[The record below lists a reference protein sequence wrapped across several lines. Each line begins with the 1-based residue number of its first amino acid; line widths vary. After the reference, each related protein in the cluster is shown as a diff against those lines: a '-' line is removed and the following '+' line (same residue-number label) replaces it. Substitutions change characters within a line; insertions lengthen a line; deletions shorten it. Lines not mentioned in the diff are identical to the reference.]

1 MTRQIILTVLLILA
15 CGAANAAETKA
26 KGIYFGGAAGL
37 SNFDDDGAGVGA
49 LDDQDTSVQVYAGY
63 KFFKHLAVEARYVDL
78 GSFSDSFDTLDVSAT
93 SIHVV
98 GIIPFGTSGWELFG
112 QLGIGSVKL
121 EVAGF
126 ADEDDDAVAGGIGVR
141 YGITESFSVSVQT
154 DVYVFQDDSGIY
166 DFAAGG
172 TQLAIQFIF

>member
-15 CGAANAAETKA
+15 CGAANAAEIKA

-78 GSFSDSFDTLDVSAT
+78 GSFSDSFDS
-93 SIHVV
+93 
-98 GIIPFGTSGWELFG
+98 
-112 QLGIGSVKL
+112 SVKL

-154 DVYVFQDDSGIY
+154 DVYVFQDDSGFY